1 MNYFKELWNIS
12 NKRKQGRPASKLK
25 ALSLF
30 LWLFVPIL
38 LVLVIITWLDLRLVI
53 GSLIWIII
61 AYITG
66 AVTIKLAKK
75 N

>member
-12 NKRKQGRPASKLK
+12 SQRKQGRPASKLK

-30 LWLFVPIL
+30 LWLFVPIFL
-38 LVLVIITWLDLRLVI
+38 ILVIITWFDLRLFI
-53 GSLIWIII
+53 GSIIWILV

-66 AVTIKLAKK
+66 LITIRLAKK
-75 N
+75 